1 MPDMAPDYDEFGLFH
16 ENAEEAGLDW
26 DGPPTVT
33 RVETQLA
40 DGRVMRG
47 LRWGAGAPEL
57 VFLHGGGQN
66 AHTWDT
72 VALALRRPLLAIDLP
87 GHGHSDDVASGV
99 PVSPRTLAEDMAP
112 VVAAHAPDAALVVGM
127 SLGGMTAMELA
138 VVEPALV
145 RKLLMVDVTP
155 GADKEK
161 ASDVLAFL
169 AGPESFAS
177 FDEIL
182 ERTVQFNPTRSESSL
197 RRGILHNAVE
207 QEDGSWVWRH
217 QRGGE
222 RAMVER
228 RDGDLD
234 FSRLWDDLAGIAVPV
249 RLLVGDRSPVVDDD
263 DIARFR
269 ECQPDAEVFSV
280 ADAGHSIQGDQPLEL
295 ARLVEEFLSV

>member
-1 MPDMAPDYDEFGLFH
+1 MASPTYDEFGLFH
-16 ENAEEAGLDW
+16 ENAEEAGLEW
-26 DGPPTVT
+26 TGSPTVE
-33 RVETQLA
+33 RVAVTLD
-40 DGRVMRG
+40 DGRVMRA
-47 LRWGAGAPEL
+47 LRWGSSAPEIVL
-57 VFLHGGGQN
+57 LHGGGQN

-72 VALALRRPLLAIDLP
+72 VALALDRPLLAIDLP
-87 GHGHSDDVASGV
+87 GHGHSDGMRAGAA
-99 PVSPRTLAEDMAP
+99 VSPRSIAEDMAA
-112 VVAAHAPDAALVVGM
+112 VVESLAPEAALVVGM

-138 VVEPALV
+138 AHHPALV
-145 RKLLMVDVTP
+145 RKLMMVDVTP

-207 QEDGSWVWRH
+207 QDDGSWVWRH

-222 RAMVER
+222 AAMVER
-228 RDGDLD
+228 RDTDLD
-234 FSRLWDDLAGIAVPV
+234 FSQLWDDLASISVPV
-249 RLLVGDRSPVVDDD
+249 QLVVGDRSPVVDDD
-263 DIARFR
+263 DQANFR
-269 ECQPDAEVFSV
+269 ERQPDAEIIEV

-295 ARLVEEFLSV
+295 ARLIEAFLDA